1 MLCINDIS
9 DTFNLSSVTVSKL
22 IREKTGMYFK
32 RYLTQARLEMAK
44 DLLASGKGSVQDIAQ
59 QCGFSSASYFIRVF
73 KNETGATPLQYR
85 TSAQSSAD

>member
-1 MLCINDIS
+1 
-9 DTFNLSSVTVSKL
+9 
-22 IREKTGMYFK
+22 MYFK

-59 QCGFSSASYFIRVF
+59 QCGFSSAPYFIRVF